1 MKIEWKATMVVLE
14 IPRFQKHPVFKCQA
28 NLTLLPSCTN
38 EPFCMATARS
48 TRARSPSDNTCA
60 GFRRVGMAW
69 RATRCRVF
77 TPACNGERFSTLE
90 TKTWVEIE
98 TALMKHSNAAHR
110 RTLKDKL
117 FHVSQP
123 WHHIPQLG
131 GNENVIAIFAFDT
144 CRVVHG
150 FNGLRNS
157 AIKSNTMGAK
167 PHKPASFK
175 Q

>member
-1 MKIEWKATMVVLE
+1 
-14 IPRFQKHPVFKCQA
+14 
-28 NLTLLPSCTN
+28 
-38 EPFCMATARS
+38 MATARS

-60 GFRRVGMAW
+60 GFRCVGMAW

-98 TALMKHSNAAHR
+98 PALMKHSNAAHR
-110 RTLKDKL
+110 RTYKDKL

-123 WHHIPQLG
+123 WHHMPQLG
-131 GNENVIAIFAFDT
+131 GNENIIARFGFDT
-144 CRVVHG
+144 RRVVHG

-157 AIKSNTMGAK
+157 AIKSSTMGAK
-167 PHKPASFK
+167 FNPGNYKVTRWTTPQIINHMTWILYLLSTAFEIWR